1 TDDPA
6 TEDPKAIAAEIA
18 DHIDQ
23 TRVNLEYIADRKAAI
38 TKAVT
43 ESKKGDLVV
52 VAGKGHDNY
61 QKINGQNVPYEGD
74 ATIVQNLVK
83 GL

>member
-1 TDDPA
+1 MIPQLKI
-6 TEDPKAIAAEIA
+6 PKQLRQKSRIIS
-18 DHIDQ
+18 DQ

>member
-1 TDDPA
+1 MIPQLKI
-6 TEDPKAIAAEIA
+6 PKQLRQKSRI
-18 DHIDQ
+18 IDQ